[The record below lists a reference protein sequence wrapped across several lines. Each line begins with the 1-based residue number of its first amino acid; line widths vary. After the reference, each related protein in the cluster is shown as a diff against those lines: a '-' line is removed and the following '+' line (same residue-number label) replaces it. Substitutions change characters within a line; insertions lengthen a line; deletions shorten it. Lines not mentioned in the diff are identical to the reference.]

1 MQKNTDFFKPNKI
14 NSFIWNINIKSYQLL
29 CDLMF
34 YFLWLFN
41 MQDFFDEI
49 GVKIPEVYLP
59 KKWTDLRKWSVVA
72 CDQYT
77 SQPEYWNEVKSIVG
91 DNPSTLKITFPEI
104 YLEWWHKEEIIN
116 NITKTMHDYEE
127 NWVLENQWAGFI
139 YLERNTSNAPVRKGL
154 ILALDLEKYDF
165 SKGSQTLI
173 RATEWT
179 IIERIPPRVEIRK
192 NAIFELPHI
201 MVLIDDPE
209 KQVIEPLKARVK
221 DEKLLYDF
229 DLMMNWWHIKWWKID
244 DEETI
249 MQIINWLKK
258 LNNVESFKEKYWLIE
273 DLWVLLFAMWDW
285 NHSFATAKAIREEK
299 KKTLSPEEQ
308 LNDPARFALVEINNV
323 RDEWIVFE
331 PIHRVLFNVEENS
344 FMDEMWKFFRSIWS
358 DLKIENYNTKEEVI
372 QNMKKSDS
380 NMHYCWWVSKSGY
393 YIFGIQNPKLN
404 LEVWNVQ
411 AFLDQYLKDHT
422 DSKIDYVHGDDVV
435 EKLWKE
441 NWNFWILFPIMD
453 KADFFKTVVIDGAL
467 PRKTFSMWEA
477 NEKRYYLEA
486 RKIVK

>member
-1 MQKNTDFFKPNKI
+1 MI
-14 NSFIWNINIKSYQLL
+14 
-29 CDLMF
+29 
-34 YFLWLFN
+34 FN

-127 NWVLENQWAGFI
+127 NWILENQWAGFI
-139 YLERNTSNAPVRKGL
+139 YLERETSNAPIRKGL

-258 LNNVESFKEKYWLIE
+258 LNNLESFKEKYWLTE

-404 LEVWNVQ
+404 LRNTSPYPPQ
-411 AFLDQYLKDHT
+411 NH
-422 DSKIDYVHGDDVV
+422 
-435 EKLWKE
+435 
-441 NWNFWILFPIMD
+441 
-453 KADFFKTVVIDGAL
+453 
-467 PRKTFSMWEA
+467 
-477 NEKRYYLEA
+477 
-486 RKIVK
+486 